1 VLCSL
6 ALDKLF
12 KKLMEETLF
21 GGSANA
27 GGGWLWRSDKID
39 SKTEVVIGYCLGG
52 FVERANDRMAN
63 TFGEV
68 ELTAWCGSLF

>member
-12 KKLMEETLF
+12 KKLAEDTLF
-21 GGSANA
+21 GGSVNA
-27 GGGWLWRSDKID
+27 GGGWLWRRDKID
-39 SKTEVVIGYCLGG
+39 NKTEVVIGYCFGG
-52 FVERANDRMAN
+52 FVERENDRMVN
-63 TFGEV
+63 IFGEV

>member
-12 KKLMEETLF
+12 KKLAEDTLF

-39 SKTEVVIGYCLGG
+39 NKMVVVIGYCLGG
-52 FVERANDRMAN
+52 FVERVKDRMVN
-63 TFGEV
+63 IVGEV